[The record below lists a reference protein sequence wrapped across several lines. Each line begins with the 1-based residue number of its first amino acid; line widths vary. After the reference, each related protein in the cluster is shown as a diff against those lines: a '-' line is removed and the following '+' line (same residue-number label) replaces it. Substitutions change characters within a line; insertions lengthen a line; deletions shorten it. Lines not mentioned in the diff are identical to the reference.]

1 TAWAETMSLFEAAQ
15 RDKYVLLADIG
26 YMSTTVSQARGDGL
40 TSIASFSLGGAHIS
54 GDIAE
59 VLSIPFKTAE
69 DIKEKV
75 DLNLQFS
82 SGEMYEAADK
92 TKVAA
97 DITNEIVKARLEQM
111 AEFLKRAIDKSELKC
126 PSYVPLYLTGLGVSY
141 IRGAKE
147 FLAEKTGKNIEIV
160 APVAPGYN
168 RPCRSSLI
176 SLLDVASN
184 LDESKPKA
192 EFFKDKLKRLLFGS

>member
-1 TAWAETMSLFEAAQ
+1 
-15 RDKYVLLADIG
+15 
-26 YMSTTVSQARGDGL
+26 
-40 TSIASFSLGGAHIS
+40 
-54 GDIAE
+54 
-59 VLSIPFKTAE
+59 
-69 DIKEKV
+69 
-75 DLNLQFS
+75 
-82 SGEMYEAADK
+82 
-92 TKVAA
+92 
-97 DITNEIVKARLEQM
+97 
-111 AEFLKRAIDKSELKC
+111 
-126 PSYVPLYLTGLGVSY
+126 VPLYLTGLGVSY